1 MAGAGP
7 RAVASAVDPTP
18 TRFSCPREFWVYLE
32 LNLTTLLIALKV
44 LTSKGNG
51 SLVTKK
57 VSPSAQGGVVRDPL
71 YWNKG
76 VVSRCLIRGAK
87 SRGPVSVTVPGTAI
101 FERFSV
107 TAVKSSVV
115 VPSSESWKVTA
126 RTAIPPEPS
135 VEILD

>member
-1 MAGAGP
+1 M
-7 RAVASAVDPTP
+7 
-18 TRFSCPREFWVYLE
+18 YLE

-44 LTSKGNG
+44 LTFKGNG

-87 SRGPVSVTVPGTAI
+87 SRGPVSVTVPGVMI
-101 FERFSV
+101 SERFSV
-107 TAVKSSVV
+107 TAVRSSVV

-126 RTAIPPEPS
+126 KTAIAPEPS
-135 VEILD
+135 VEMLN